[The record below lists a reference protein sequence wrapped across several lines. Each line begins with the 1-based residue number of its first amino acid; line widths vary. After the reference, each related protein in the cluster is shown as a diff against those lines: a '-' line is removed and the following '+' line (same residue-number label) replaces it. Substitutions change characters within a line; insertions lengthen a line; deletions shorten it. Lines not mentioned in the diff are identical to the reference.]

1 MKGFVSTF
9 HIFLFRTFKSVQTFL
24 ELYENVHVVV
34 SFSTD
39 LGTSHLLWGGGGDGG
54 GWVHFNLRQQN
65 FYDPPIAPAICPPP
79 PHSPSRP
86 R

>member
-9 HIFLFRTFKSVQTFL
+9 RIFRFRTFKPVQTCL

-39 LGTSHLLWGGGGDGG
+39 LGTSHLL
-54 GWVHFNLRQQN
+54 
-65 FYDPPIAPAICPPP
+65 
-79 PHSPSRP
+79 
-86 R
+86 